1 MWEHTELIAESI
13 KDPDALAEAACS
25 AGLVNQDI
33 LIVLRGGGW
42 SGDAKAKIRSLLQ
55 IIEGKV
61 KDQCHHFH
69 QLLTVLRSL
78 RLTELVSRLQISY
91 GQLYLVFNRREG
103 INFFLQ
109 TVG

>member
-1 MWEHTELIAESI
+1 MESI

-25 AGLVNQDI
+25 VGLVNQDI

-42 SGDAKAKIRSLLQ
+42 SGDAKAKTRSLLQ

-69 QLLTVLRSL
+69 QFLTVLRSL
-78 RLTELVSRLQISY
+78 HLTELVSRLQLSY
-91 GQLYLVFNRREG
+91 GQLYLVYEFNLGGE
-103 INFFLQ
+103 N
-109 TVG
+109 TVFSCRL